1 MSTCFMCHRRTHL
14 CDWFPITTNARAV
27 QSTRFYCV
35 DLIEEIAQDLGF
47 QYELYLTPDNQF
59 GAQDDNGSWDG
70 LVQQIL
76 VGVSEWND
84 SNLFC

>member
-1 MSTCFMCHRRTHL
+1 MRLVPDHDKREGS
-14 CDWFPITTNARAV
+14 AKYEG
-27 QSTRFYCV
+27 YCV